1 MLQVGYHSRN
11 NWSIRWWRVRS
22 DVEAGH
28 MDFVG
33 IVDTVVIV
41 GIEVIVDT
49 EAIVGIAVA
58 AAVAAGRNIGKKEKG
73 WRIPLVEDAQKC
85 WAKMAYLKSE
95 RQIGSVLRRA
105 LKAKLDGLHSEP
117 TLASCDPLFRQ

>member
-1 MLQVGYHSRN
+1 
-11 NWSIRWWRVRS
+11 
-22 DVEAGH
+22 

-33 IVDTVVIV
+33 IVDIAVIV
-41 GIEVIVDT
+41 GIEAIVDT
-49 EAIVGIAVA
+49 EVIVGIAAAA
-58 AAVAAGRNIGKKEKG
+58 AAVAAGRSIGKPEKG
-73 WRIPLVEDAQKC
+73 WRIPLVEGAQKC
-85 WAKMAYLKSE
+85 WAKMAYLKSG

>member
-11 NWSIRWWRVRS
+11 NWSIRSWRVRS

-41 GIEVIVDT
+41 GTEVIVDT

-58 AAVAAGRNIGKKEKG
+58 VVAGRSIGKKESG
-73 WRIPLVEDAQKC
+73 WRIPLVEGAQKC
-85 WAKMAYLKSE
+85 WAKMAYLKSG

-117 TLASCDPLFRQ
+117 TLASCDPSFRQ